1 MHIPRPIA
9 VGDWILIVAT
19 KEAGIVEKAMDKGER
34 LWVRVP
40 SVTGWPFPRWVH
52 VTAEKVK
59 RIRPPKQETEFEE
72 ALF

>member
-9 VGDWILIVAT
+9 VGDWILIVTT
-19 KEAGIVEKAMDKGER
+19 KETGIVEKAMDRGER